1 MCSDLHTIHRSKR
14 IAGDKPPAPLRAF
27 KYAYVSQSTAKVMK
41 IFEILSFNREILDR
55 LDRLGIHPDDHKHLD
70 LYNDYRTMKARG
82 EKVTYIVAILAERYA
97 VSERKV
103 YNLIARLGKDCTE
116 HAAIPPPK

>member
-1 MCSDLHTIHRSKR
+1 
-14 IAGDKPPAPLRAF
+14 
-27 KYAYVSQSTAKVMK
+27 MK

-70 LYNDYRTMKARG
+70 LYNDYRTMKARA

-116 HAAIPPPK
+116 RAATPPPNSCDTPSKR

>member
-1 MCSDLHTIHRSKR
+1 
-14 IAGDKPPAPLRAF
+14 
-27 KYAYVSQSTAKVMK
+27 MK
-41 IFEILSFNREILDR
+41 IFEILSFNREI

-116 HAAIPPPK
+116 HAAIPPPNSCDTLIKR

>member
-1 MCSDLHTIHRSKR
+1 
-14 IAGDKPPAPLRAF
+14 
-27 KYAYVSQSTAKVMK
+27 MK
-41 IFEILSFNREILDR
+41 IFEILSFNREILDRLDR

-70 LYNDYRTMKARG
+70 LYNDYRAMKARA

-116 HAAIPPPK
+116 RAATPPPNSCDTPSKR